1 MRLNRNDRISYNNSV
16 YTVTAVIWNTLY
28 LQKTD
33 DGSGYDY
40 TMEEVQKYYHDIEFF
55 KEEN

>member
-1 MRLNRNDRISYNNSV
+1 MKLCKNDRIRYEDCIYNV
-16 YTVTAVIWNTLY
+16 VAVIWNTVY

-40 TMEEVQKYYHDIEFF
+40 TMEAVQKYYHDIEF
-55 KEEN
+55 